1 MKAMENQSQCEL
13 VAPKMQVTRQ
23 RRSQLKGHR
32 PCVIWLTGLSGA
44 GKSTLANALDDELNR
59 RGLHTY
65 ILDGD
70 DLRTGLSS
78 DLGFESAD
86 REENIRRVGEVA
98 RLMLDAGLIVIAAL
112 ISPYRESR
120 AKLKQRFVQGEFF
133 EIYVSTPLKICEE
146 RDPKGLYRKAR
157 SGAIDGF
164 TGVDSE
170 YEPPLSPNLILD
182 TSECSVVQ
190 SVERLLEILPF
201 TLGENLDQ
209 NCDIF

>member
-1 MKAMENQSQCEL
+1 MKAPEHDGRREIA
-13 VAPKMQVTRQ
+13 VPKMHVSRQ

-70 DLRTGLSS
+70 DLRSGLSS
-78 DLGFESAD
+78 DLGFESGD
-86 REENIRRVGEVA
+86 REENVRRVGEVA

-120 AKLKQRFVQGEFF
+120 SKLRHRFGEGEFF
-133 EIYVSTPLKICEE
+133 EIYLSTPLEVCEE

-157 SGAIDGF
+157 SGAIDDF

-170 YEPPLSPNLILD
+170 YQPPISPDLLLD
-182 TSECSVVQ
+182 TSELPVSKA
-190 SVERLLEILPF
+190 VERLVEILPVCS
-201 TLGENLDQ
+201 TH
-209 NCDIF
+209 